1 MFQLMC
7 AFNNIYYLCDAYLF
21 KTAVLKSH
29 LLLTNYHQTLMSI
42 STNSTP
48 IEIRQWNIEKVEVKN
63 GLIDAIS
70 Q

>member
-1 MFQLMC
+1 MC
-7 AFNNIYYLCDAYLF
+7 VFNHIYSLCDAYLF
-21 KTAVLKSH
+21 KTAVFKSQ

-48 IEIRQWNIEKVEVKN
+48 IEIRQWNIEKGEVKN

>member
-1 MFQLMC
+1 MC
-7 AFNNIYYLCDAYLF
+7 AFKKIYFLCDAYLF
-21 KTAVLKSH
+21 KTAVLKSQ
-29 LLLTNYHQTLMSI
+29 LLLIDYHQTLMSI

-48 IEIRQWNIEKVEVKN
+48 IVFKQWNIEKGEVKN

>member
-1 MFQLMC
+1 MFQPMC
-7 AFNNIYYLCDAYLF
+7 AFNNIYNLCDAYLF
-21 KTAVLKSH
+21 KTAVLKSQ
-29 LLLTNYHQTLMSI
+29 LLLINYNQRLMSI

-48 IEIRQWNIEKVEVKN
+48 IEIRQWNIEKGEVKN